1 MVSEEDSAFTRGRIP
16 AHEFRETMDVS
27 FLLLKAK
34 ARLSRHHFVMFDIDS
49 EATSDFSTQQS
60 MLAVAARAYI
70 SMISNHYMSYEKFSR
85 PYKFYELPQV
95 ESPHTQFS
103 SHAYYEM
110 TGFWPEQ
117 LAEINQ
123 ELTLIPDVIRCRR
136 TGCFATK
143 DLALFLLLRRWHMPG
158 NWSSVSRDL

>member
-60 MLAVAARAYI
+60 LLAVAARAYI
-70 SMISNHYMSYEKFSR
+70 SMNSKKKCFITKYFWGSDNQISVQTPKNGPYNECFLKNTYIYATYIFNVLSVSYETVQYT
-85 PYKFYELPQV
+85 PTY
-95 ESPHTQFS
+95 
-103 SHAYYEM
+103 
-110 TGFWPEQ
+110 
-117 LAEINQ
+117 
-123 ELTLIPDVIRCRR
+123 
-136 TGCFATK
+136 
-143 DLALFLLLRRWHMPG
+143 PG
-158 NWSSVSRDL
+158 NIQNDVRIIDGLKEHAETVRSGAAAA

>member
-1 MVSEEDSAFTRGRIP
+1 MVSEEDSALDHGRIP
-16 AHEFRETMDVS
+16 AHEFRETMVVS
-27 FLLLKAK
+27 FLLLQAK
-34 ARLSRHHFVMFDIDS
+34 ARLSRHHFLMFDIGF
-49 EATSDFSTQQS
+49 EASFDFFTQQS
-60 MLAVAARAYI
+60 TLPIAARSYI
-70 SMISNHYMSYEKFSR
+70 SMISNHYMSYDRFSR

-95 ESPHTQFS
+95 ENPHTQFS

-117 LAEINQ
+117 LAVLNQ

-136 TGCFATK
+136 TGCSATK